1 MYTKQD
7 LVKFGSYLLSE
18 SRAKRVA
25 SEYPD
30 NMHFATNAAQVTESD
45 FDAVWPP
52 IQHELTQEDLDVNG
66 AITDEAGEELQA
78 GDVVEVPT
86 APDTFVDVPSEN

>member
-7 LVKFGSYLLSE
+7 VVKFGSYLLSQD
-18 SRAKRVA
+18 RAKRVA

-30 NMHFATNAAQVTESD
+30 NMHFAANAAQVTDSD
-45 FDAVWPP
+45 FEAVWPS

-66 AITDEAGEELQA
+66 PVADVDGNQLQA
-78 GDVVEVPT
+78 GDIIEVPT
-86 APDTFVDVPSEN
+86 APDTIVDIPSEN